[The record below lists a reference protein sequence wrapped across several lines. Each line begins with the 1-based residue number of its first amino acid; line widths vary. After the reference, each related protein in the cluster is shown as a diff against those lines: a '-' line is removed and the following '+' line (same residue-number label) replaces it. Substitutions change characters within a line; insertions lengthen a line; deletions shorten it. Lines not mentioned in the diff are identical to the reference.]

1 MPLRDISKM
10 QTINDGT
17 RTLFESV
24 MMPEI
29 VIALRDWSEARA
41 GGVLIGALGLSY
53 YARPRMTQDVD
64 FLFLHDDDVPASV
77 PGFTRTDDHE
87 FQHDKTLVRVD
98 IITTNVA
105 HISPQIIRQV
115 IDSAVESD
123 GVKIA
128 SASGLVALKL
138 HRLSMQHEAD
148 IIALIKTGKVDV
160 RGFALSP
167 ARVRAFEVLEAEAPH
182 DPHP

>member
-1 MPLRDISKM
+1 MPLRDISNM
-10 QTINDGT
+10 RTINDGT

-29 VIALRDWSEARA
+29 IIALRDWSQARA

-64 FLFLHDDDVPASV
+64 FLCLHDGDVPASV
-77 PGFTRTDDHE
+77 PGFTWIGDHA
-87 FQHDKTLVRVD
+87 FQHDETQVRVD
-98 IITTNVA
+98 IITTKVA
-105 HISPQIIRQV
+105 HIPQEIIRQV

-123 GVKIA
+123 GIKIA

-138 HRLSMQHEAD
+138 FRLSMQDKAD
-148 IIALIKTGKVDV
+148 IIALMKTGRVNV
-160 RGFALSP
+160 NGFVVSP
-167 ARVRAFEVLEAEAPH
+167 DKMRTFEVLVEDAKH

>member
-10 QTINDGT
+10 RTINDGT

-29 VIALRDWSEARA
+29 VIALRDWSQARA
-41 GGVLIGALGLSY
+41 DGVLIGALGLSY

-64 FLFLHDDDVPASV
+64 FLFLHDGDVPVSV
-77 PGFTRTDDHE
+77 PGFTWIGDHA
-87 FQHDKTLVRVD
+87 FQHDGTQVKIDV
-98 IITTNVA
+98 ITTKVA
-105 HISPQIIRQV
+105 HIPPKIIQQV

-128 SASGLVALKL
+128 SASGLIALKL
-138 HRLSMQHEAD
+138 HRLSMQDKAD
-148 IIALIKTGKVDV
+148 IIALIKTGTVNVD
-160 RGFALSP
+160 GFALP
-167 ARVRAFEVLEAEAPH
+167 PETLRALEVLEMEAPH